1 MRIVFVRHGHPD
13 YKNDCLTELGHPQA
27 EAAAERLK
35 DEKIDKIYSSSCGR
49 AVETAQHIASRH
61 GLQVEQ
67 LRFMR
72 ELDWGSP
79 KSDDFVNPWGVPD
92 EWIAEGKDIMNPDWE
107 KDPDYAGYKI
117 VTNVHKM
124 QAAFDEWL
132 KGFGFCREGKYY
144 RVEKENNENIILVS
158 HGGSSSVALSHIFNL
173 PFSFVCRA
181 ICPDFTAITVVKL
194 EGEQGRLTS
203 PRFEIMNDDRHIAGI
218 TTENFYGR

>member
-1 MRIVFVRHGHPD
+1 MRIIFVRHGHPD

-107 KDPDYAGYKI
+107 NQDGYKG
-117 VTNVHKM
+117 HKIIPNIHEM

-203 PRFEIMNDDRHIAGI
+203 PRFEIMNDARHIAGI